1 MIGREKQPGEKE
13 KEMSRG
19 GLGKKDQEKVCIDTS
34 FSIETLIHQM
44 HQSKWVIL
52 DPSDL

>member
-1 MIGREKQPGEKE
+1 MIGREKQPIEKE

-34 FSIETLIHQM
+34 FFYRNPN
-44 HQSKWVIL
+44 
-52 DPSDL
+52 PSNAPK

>member
-19 GLGKKDQEKVCIDTS
+19 GLGKRIRRKFV
-34 FSIETLIHQM
+34 SIL
-44 HQSKWVIL
+44 L
-52 DPSDL
+52 FL